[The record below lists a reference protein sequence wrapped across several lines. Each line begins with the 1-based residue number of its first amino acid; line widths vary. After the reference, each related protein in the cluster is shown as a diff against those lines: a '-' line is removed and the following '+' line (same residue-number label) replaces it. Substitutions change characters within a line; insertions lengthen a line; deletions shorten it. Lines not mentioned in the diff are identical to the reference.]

1 VFVQIFNHKPLGGA
15 VLLFEDILIII
26 LKAVDGERTISSPYH
41 LLKGKKSGQ
50 TLQDIG
56 YYKLY
61 PFFGLLPRLQKKEYD
76 EAVQNLFDK
85 GLIVTDGQV
94 VRVTEKSRSHN
105 PGPSLL
111 NGWKFRGNEQL
122 FMARLSLIVQTLSHI
137 HQNSRV
143 FDPVVIAED
152 TQRWVKVYLQR
163 IDFRTA
169 ESCRSFRDEIADSLA
184 TVKVVDQ
191 QKMVVLQRLSGY
203 KLGGMTWEQISRTA
217 GDGIIDV
224 QLQVIETLHGW
235 METIEAGNFPLLKG
249 LLEGVVQQSSL
260 TETAKRTES
269 YFKNGR
275 TLEEIAALRGLKT
288 STIEDHF
295 VELAM
300 NDPSFD
306 ILAFMERSQLDK
318 IITVSQKQKTKR
330 LRDIKEQV
338 PEATYFQIRLALAAK
353 GEH

>member
-1 VFVQIFNHKPLGGA
+1 M
-15 VLLFEDILIII
+15 LFEDILIII

-61 PFFGLLPRLQKKEYD
+61 PFFGLLPRLEKKEYD
-76 EAVQNLFDK
+76 KAVQNLFDK
-85 GLIVTDGQV
+85 GLIVIDGQV
-94 VRVTEKSRSHN
+94 VRVTEIAGSYN

-122 FMARLSLIVQTLSHI
+122 FLARLSLVVQTLSHI
-137 HQNSRV
+137 HQNSRI
-143 FDPVVIAED
+143 FDPVVISDD
-152 TQRWVKVYLQR
+152 TQSWVKSYLQR
-163 IDFRTA
+163 IDFRST
-169 ESCRSFRDEIADSLA
+169 ESCRRIRNEIAGSLSL
-184 TVKVVDQ
+184 VKVADQ
-191 QKMVVLQRLSGY
+191 SKMVVMQRLSGY
-203 KLGGMTWEQISRTA
+203 KLGGLTWEQISNA
-217 GDGIIDV
+217 DGHGIIDV
-224 QLQVIETLHGW
+224 QLQAIETLHGW
-235 METIEAGNFPLLKG
+235 MEAIEAGSFPLLNG
-249 LLEGVVQQSSL
+249 LLDGVIQQSSL

-300 NDPSFD
+300 DNPSFD
-306 ILAFMERSQLDK
+306 ILAFMEQSRFTK
-318 IITVSQKQKTKR
+318 IITISEEQKTKR
-330 LRDIKEQV
+330 LRDIKEKV

-353 GEH
+353 GEI

>member
-1 VFVQIFNHKPLGGA
+1 M
-15 VLLFEDILIII
+15 LFEDILIKI
-26 LKAVDGERTISSPYH
+26 LNAVDGERTISSPYH
-41 LLKGKKSGQ
+41 LVKGKKSGQ

-61 PFFGLLPRLQKKEYD
+61 PFFGLLPRLQKKDYD
-76 EAVQNLFDK
+76 QAVQNLFDK
-85 GLIVTDGQV
+85 GMIVIDGQV
-94 VRVTEKSRSHN
+94 VRVTEKSRSQN
-105 PGPSLL
+105 SGPTLL
-111 NGWKFRGNEQL
+111 NGWKFRGNERL
-122 FMARLSLIVQTLSHI
+122 FMSRLSLIVQTLSHI

-152 TQRWVKVYLQR
+152 TQRWVKAYLQR
-163 IDFRTA
+163 IDYRNV
-169 ESCRSFRDEIADSLA
+169 ENCRKFKNEIAGSLA
-184 TVKVVDQ
+184 AVEVADQ

-203 KLGGMTWEQISRTA
+203 KLGGMTWEQISRQN
-217 GDGIIDV
+217 GYGIIDV
-224 QLQVIETLHGW
+224 QLQAIETLHGW
-235 METIEAGNFPLLKG
+235 MQTVEAGSFPMLQD
-249 LLEGVVQQSSL
+249 LLEGVIQQSSL

-269 YFKNGR
+269 YFKSGR

-306 ILAFMERSQLDK
+306 IFAFMEKPRLDK
-318 IITVSQKQKTKR
+318 ITTVSQDQKTKR
-330 LRDIKEQV
+330 LRDIKEKV

-353 GEH
+353 GET